1 MVWSNIGVILR
12 RKIKLK
18 LTHKKTYCLQSS
30 HYERFIKIDV
40 EHRNN
45 DPQRDH
51 RNNDPF
57 HTIYVRSTNC
67 FGSKYLIFQLIRCI

>member
-40 EHRNN
+40 EHS
-45 DPQRDH
+45 QCDH

-67 FGSKYLIFQLIRCI
+67 FGSKFWFLNWFGESNDF